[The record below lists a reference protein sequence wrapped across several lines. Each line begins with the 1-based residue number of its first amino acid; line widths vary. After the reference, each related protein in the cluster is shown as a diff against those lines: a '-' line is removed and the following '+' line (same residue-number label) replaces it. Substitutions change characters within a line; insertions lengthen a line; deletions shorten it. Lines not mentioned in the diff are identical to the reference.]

1 MELEKTEIKK
11 KKKKGNL
18 LLSVLGILWIAGK
31 PPGYWCLLS
40 SHVAANE
47 TLGLISDLQYLWEA

>member
-1 MELEKTEIKK
+1 M
-11 KKKKGNL
+11 L
-18 LLSVLGILWIAGK
+18 LFVLGILWIAGK

-47 TLGLISDLQYLWEA
+47 TLGLISDLQYMWEA